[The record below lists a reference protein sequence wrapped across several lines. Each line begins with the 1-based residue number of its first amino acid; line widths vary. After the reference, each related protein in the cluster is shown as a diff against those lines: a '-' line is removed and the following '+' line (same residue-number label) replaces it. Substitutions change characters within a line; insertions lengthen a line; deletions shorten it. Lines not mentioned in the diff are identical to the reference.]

1 MNRNLSFFDGRSFVW
16 ASVQGIQELQ
26 LLRRRGGGYRRGR
39 IRFMEDGKDSS
50 PVFFFYS
57 NRSNMDGLDWLATC
71 PETCWL
77 TLT

>member
-1 MNRNLSFFDGRSFVW
+1 
-16 ASVQGIQELQ
+16 
-26 LLRRRGGGYRRGR
+26 
-39 IRFMEDGKDSS
+39 MEDGKDFLL
-50 PVFFFYS
+50 FFFYS